1 MTAAITEAVTAD
13 IDRYVRDAARAWG
26 LPGQA
31 LALVE
36 AAARD
41 TANRIGLAM
50 IQLTLQAG
58 GEPVDAQRCVCTEGH
73 RARQTGTRPRTV
85 RTALG
90 PASYTRTWWHCD
102 SCHTG
107 WAPADRWWGIT
118 PAGHTAGYDKIL
130 ALAGVDHP
138 YRASA
143 ALIGALC
150 GIDLASPASIAR
162 TTRHVGAAAR
172 ATLDAE
178 TALIKTGTLVPL
190 VTGPVP
196 EVGYLLI
203 DGTGAPMVPHETE
216 GRRGKGPDGRSHTR
230 EVKIGCLFTQA
241 KTTPGGQ
248 PVRDP
253 DSASYL
259 ATFDDA
265 SGFAAQLK
273 TEHARRGFD
282 RIRQPIVIGDGA
294 KWIWGIAERLFP
306 EATHIVDY
314 WHAREHVHDLVKIF
328 DHLLADPEAFTH
340 QLIDHLDHG
349 NIAGI
354 IDQVNTL
361 HLERYKGKLAERAGK
376 ALDYFTGNTHRMQYH
391 HYRANGWFI
400 GSGPVE
406 AACKTIVG
414 QRAKQAG
421 MRWTIPGLDP
431 VLTIRALTRSNRDH
445 LVWEHDLSQTPPIAT
460 A

>member
-1 MTAAITEAVTAD
+1 MSQAAV
-13 IDRYVRDAARAWG
+13 AWG
-26 LPGQA
+26 LPGQV

-50 IQLTLQAG
+50 IQVTLQAG
-58 GEPVDAQRCVCTEGH
+58 GEPADSRRPECAHGH
-73 RARQTGTRPRTV
+73 RARQAGTRPRTI

-90 PASYTRTWWHCD
+90 PVSFARAWWHCGT
-102 SCHTG
+102 CHTG
-107 WAPADRWWGIT
+107 WAPADQWWGVG
-118 PAGHTAGYDKIL
+118 PAGHTTGYDKIL

-143 ALIGALC
+143 ELITALC
-150 GIDLASPASIAR
+150 GIELAAPASIAR
-162 TTRHVGAAAR
+162 TIRRVGATAR
-172 ATLDAE
+172 ARCQAE
-178 TALIKTGTLVPL
+178 TAAMKTGTVVPL
-190 VTGPVP
+190 PSGPVP

-203 DGTGAPMVPHETE
+203 DGTGAPMVPTETA
-216 GRRGKGPDGRSHTR
+216 GRPGKGPDGRSRTR
-230 EVKIGCLFTQA
+230 EVKVGCLFTQA
-241 KTTPGGQ
+241 TATPGAK
-248 PVRDP
+248 PVRDEQ
-253 DSASYL
+253 SASYL
-259 ATFDDA
+259 ATFEAVD
-265 SGFAAQLK
+265 GFADQLRD
-273 TEHARRGFD
+273 EHRRRGFD

-314 WHAREHVHDLVKIF
+314 WHACEHVHDLVKIF
-328 DHLLADPEAFTH
+328 DHLLPDPTAFTH

-349 NIAGI
+349 DITAIVTAVAGLNL
-354 IDQVNTL
+354 DSYPGT
-361 HLERYKGKLAERAGK
+361 LAERAGK
-376 ALDYFTGNTHRMQYH
+376 ALDYFTGNAHRMQYH

-406 AACKTIVG
+406 AACKTLVA

-421 MRWTIPGLDP
+421 MRWTLTGLDP
-431 VLTIRALTRSNRDH
+431 LLTLRALTRSRRDQTI
-445 LVWEHDLSQTPPIAT
+445 WGTDISQTTPTQA